1 MLEKTYDAAAV
12 EPKIAERWEEAGA
25 FKAGAGS
32 KPGADPFAVVIP
44 PPNVTGSLHMGHALN
59 NTIQDIMVRFERMRG
74 KNVLWQP
81 GMDHAGI
88 ATQMVVERQLAE
100 RQEPNRHAMGREK
113 FIERIWQWKSESGG
127 LISNQLRRLGAS
139 CDWSRE
145 RFTMDEGLSRAV
157 LEVFVSLYKQGLIY
171 RDKRL
176 VNWDPKLLTA
186 ISDIEVESREI
197 KGHLWHLRYPLEN
210 IPFDPENPHTFIVVA
225 TTRPETM
232 LGDTGVAVN
241 PKDER
246 YHASIGNN
254 IVLPLVGRRIPIVAD
269 DYADPEAGSGAVKIT
284 PAHDFNDFEVGKRND
299 LRVINILTPS
309 AAITLKGNVDFLEG
323 LEVTPELNALIN
335 EFEGLDRFAARKRL
349 VETLE
354 ERGYLEKIE
363 DHTHAVP
370 HGDRGGVPIEPY
382 LTDQWYVNA
391 AELAKSAMAAVR
403 DGRTQ
408 IVPKNWEKTYFDW
421 MENIQPWCVSRQLWW
436 GHQIPAWYGP
446 DGKWFVEKSEEEAKA
461 AALAHYG
468 ENVALERDTDV
479 LDTWFSS
486 GLWPFSTLGWPD
498 KTPELAAYYPTSVLV
513 TGFDIL
519 FFWVARMMMMGM
531 HFMEEIPFHTV
542 YLHALVRDKHG
553 AKMSKSK
560 GNVID
565 PLELMD
571 EYGADALRFTL
582 AIMAAQGRDVKLDP
596 ARIAGYRNF
605 GTKLWNATRFAQM
618 NGVKLDPNFKPDDA
632 KLAVNRW
639 ILTELTKATSA
650 VTDGIANYRFNE
662 AASAAYRF
670 VWNQFCDWYLEL
682 LKPIFMG
689 DDEAAKAEAQAT
701 AAYCLDEIYKILHP
715 FMPFMT
721 EELWTL
727 TAGDDAKRD
736 TVLALAEW
744 PELSFEDEESA
755 ADINWLVD
763 LVMGIRSVRA
773 EMNVPAGA
781 VAPIVVLEANETT
794 IDRFAR
800 HDAAIKR
807 LARVE
812 SVSFANEA
820 PKGSAQLVHG
830 EATICLP
837 LGSLIDLKAEAARM
851 AKEAGKIAAEME
863 KIEKKLSNE
872 KFVEN
877 AKEEVVQAER
887 ERLAELKDAAAR
899 VATAEARIR
908 EAG

>member
-1 MLEKTYDAAAV
+1 M
-12 EPKIAERWEEAGA
+12 
-25 FKAGAGS
+25 
-32 KPGADPFAVVIP
+32 
-44 PPNVTGSLHMGHALN
+44 
-59 NTIQDIMVRFERMRG
+59 
-74 KNVLWQP
+74 
-81 GMDHAGI
+81 
-88 ATQMVVERQLAE
+88 
-100 RQEPNRHAMGREK
+100 
-113 FIERIWQWKSESGG
+113 
-127 LISNQLRRLGAS
+127 
-139 CDWSRE
+139 
-145 RFTMDEGLSRAV
+145 
-157 LEVFVSLYKQGLIY
+157 
-171 RDKRL
+171 
-176 VNWDPKLLTA
+176 
-186 ISDIEVESREI
+186 
-197 KGHLWHLRYPLEN
+197 
-210 IPFDPENPHTFIVVA
+210 
-225 TTRPETM
+225 
-232 LGDTGVAVN
+232 
-241 PKDER
+241 
-246 YHASIGNN
+246 
-254 IVLPLVGRRIPIVAD
+254 
-269 DYADPEAGSGAVKIT
+269 KIT

-299 LRVINILTPS
+299 LRAINILTPS
-309 AAITLKGNVDFLEG
+309 AAITLKDNVDFLEG
-323 LEVTPELNALIN
+323 LELTPDLIALIK

-349 VETLE
+349 VEMLDE
-354 ERGYLEKIE
+354 QGYLEKIE

-391 AELAKSAMAAVR
+391 AELAKPAMAAVR

-446 DGKWFVEKSEEEAKA
+446 DGHCFVEKSEEEAKA
-461 AALAHYG
+461 AAHAHYG
-468 ENVALERDTDV
+468 EEVALERDTDV

-498 KTPELAAYYPTSVLV
+498 KTPELGIYYPTSVLV

-639 ILTELTKATSA
+639 ILTELTKAARA
-650 VTDGIANYRFNE
+650 VTEGIANYRFNE

-689 DDEAAKAEAQAT
+689 DDELAKAEAQAT

-727 TAGDDAKRD
+727 TAGEGAKRD
-736 TVLALAEW
+736 TVLALAQW
-744 PELSFEDEESA
+744 PKLSFEDEESA

-781 VAPIVVLEANETT
+781 VAPIVVLEENAAT

-812 SVSFANEA
+812 SVSFEEEA

-872 KFVEN
+872 KFVAN

>member
-1 MLEKTYDAAAV
+1 
-12 EPKIAERWEEAGA
+12 
-25 FKAGAGS
+25 
-32 KPGADPFAVVIP
+32 
-44 PPNVTGSLHMGHALN
+44 
-59 NTIQDIMVRFERMRG
+59 
-74 KNVLWQP
+74 
-81 GMDHAGI
+81 
-88 ATQMVVERQLAE
+88 
-100 RQEPNRHAMGREK
+100 
-113 FIERIWQWKSESGG
+113 
-127 LISNQLRRLGAS
+127 
-139 CDWSRE
+139 
-145 RFTMDEGLSRAV
+145 
-157 LEVFVSLYKQGLIY
+157 
-171 RDKRL
+171 
-176 VNWDPKLLTA
+176 
-186 ISDIEVESREI
+186 
-197 KGHLWHLRYPLEN
+197 
-210 IPFDPENPHTFIVVA
+210 
-225 TTRPETM
+225 
-232 LGDTGVAVN
+232 
-241 PKDER
+241 
-246 YHASIGNN
+246 
-254 IVLPLVGRRIPIVAD
+254 
-269 DYADPEAGSGAVKIT
+269 
-284 PAHDFNDFEVGKRND
+284 
-299 LRVINILTPS
+299 
-309 AAITLKGNVDFLEG
+309 
-323 LEVTPELNALIN
+323 
-335 EFEGLDRFAARKRL
+335 
-349 VETLE
+349 
-354 ERGYLEKIE
+354 
-363 DHTHAVP
+363 
-370 HGDRGGVPIEPY
+370 
-382 LTDQWYVNA
+382 
-391 AELAKSAMAAVR
+391 
-403 DGRTQ
+403 
-408 IVPKNWEKTYFDW
+408 
-421 MENIQPWCVSRQLWW
+421 
-436 GHQIPAWYGP
+436 
-446 DGKWFVEKSEEEAKA
+446 
-461 AALAHYG
+461 
-468 ENVALERDTDV
+468 
-479 LDTWFSS
+479 
-486 GLWPFSTLGWPD
+486 
-498 KTPELAAYYPTSVLV
+498 
-513 TGFDIL
+513 
-519 FFWVARMMMMGM
+519 MMMMGM

>member
-1 MLEKTYDAAAV
+1 
-12 EPKIAERWEEAGA
+12 
-25 FKAGAGS
+25 
-32 KPGADPFAVVIP
+32 
-44 PPNVTGSLHMGHALN
+44 
-59 NTIQDIMVRFERMRG
+59 
-74 KNVLWQP
+74 
-81 GMDHAGI
+81 
-88 ATQMVVERQLAE
+88 
-100 RQEPNRHAMGREK
+100 
-113 FIERIWQWKSESGG
+113 
-127 LISNQLRRLGAS
+127 
-139 CDWSRE
+139 
-145 RFTMDEGLSRAV
+145 
-157 LEVFVSLYKQGLIY
+157 
-171 RDKRL
+171 
-176 VNWDPKLLTA
+176 
-186 ISDIEVESREI
+186 
-197 KGHLWHLRYPLEN
+197 
-210 IPFDPENPHTFIVVA
+210 
-225 TTRPETM
+225 
-232 LGDTGVAVN
+232 
-241 PKDER
+241 
-246 YHASIGNN
+246 
-254 IVLPLVGRRIPIVAD
+254 
-269 DYADPEAGSGAVKIT
+269 
-284 PAHDFNDFEVGKRND
+284 
-299 LRVINILTPS
+299 
-309 AAITLKGNVDFLEG
+309 
-323 LEVTPELNALIN
+323 
-335 EFEGLDRFAARKRL
+335 
-349 VETLE
+349 
-354 ERGYLEKIE
+354 
-363 DHTHAVP
+363 
-370 HGDRGGVPIEPY
+370 
-382 LTDQWYVNA
+382 
-391 AELAKSAMAAVR
+391 
-403 DGRTQ
+403 
-408 IVPKNWEKTYFDW
+408 
-421 MENIQPWCVSRQLWW
+421 
-436 GHQIPAWYGP
+436 
-446 DGKWFVEKSEEEAKA
+446 
-461 AALAHYG
+461 
-468 ENVALERDTDV
+468 
-479 LDTWFSS
+479 
-486 GLWPFSTLGWPD
+486 
-498 KTPELAAYYPTSVLV
+498 
-513 TGFDIL
+513 
-519 FFWVARMMMMGM
+519 
-531 HFMEEIPFHTV
+531 
-542 YLHALVRDKHG
+542 VRDKHG

-650 VTDGIANYRFNE
+650 VTEGIANYRFNE

-727 TAGDDAKRD
+727 TAGEDAKRD